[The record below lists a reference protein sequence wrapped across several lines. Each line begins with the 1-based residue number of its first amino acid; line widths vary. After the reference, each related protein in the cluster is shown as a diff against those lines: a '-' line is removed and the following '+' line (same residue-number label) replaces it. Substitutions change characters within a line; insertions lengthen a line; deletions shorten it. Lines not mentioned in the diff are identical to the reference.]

1 MPLDLTGPDGPR
13 PPVFTRRGL
22 ALVPVFAGYCAAA
35 GPAMASAITTDSE
48 GLITEMVAYPSLGF
62 DLPAYVARP
71 AAAGRRPAIVVVS
84 EIFGLHAYIQD
95 VCRRFAKLGYVAI
108 APAYFVRAGDPAAM
122 TDFAAIR
129 PVVAKATHAQVM
141 ADTDAT
147 VAWLR
152 QQRFVAR
159 NRLGITG
166 FCWGGAVTWMAAAH
180 TDAFRAGVA
189 WYGRLTRPA
198 RDGFLG
204 AEERPWPVDVAG
216 ALRAPVLGLYAE
228 NDAGIPL
235 ADVEAMRAALIR
247 AGEARSTI
255 LIYPGAQ
262 HGFHADYRPAY
273 LAAAAQNAW
282 AHCLHHFQTN
292 GV

>member
-1 MPLDLTGPDGPR
+1 MLLDLPGPDGPR
-13 PPVFTRRGL
+13 PLVLSRRTL
-22 ALVPVFAGYCAAA
+22 ALTPLFAGYCAAA

-48 GLITEMVAYPSLGF
+48 GLITGQVSYRSLGF

-71 AAAGRRPAIVVVS
+71 AKAGRHPAVVVVS

-108 APAYFVRAGDPAAM
+108 APAYFVRAGDPAEM

-129 PVVAKATHAQVM
+129 PVVAKATNAQVM

-147 VAWLR
+147 VDWLSR
-152 QQRFVAR
+152 QPFVAR
-159 NRLGITG
+159 QRLAITG

-180 TDAFRAGVA
+180 SSAFKAGVA
-189 WYGRLTRPA
+189 WYGRLVRPA
-198 RDGFLG
+198 RDAFPG

-216 ALRAPVLGLYAE
+216 ALKAPVLGLYAE
-228 NDAGIPL
+228 NDSSIPL
-235 ADVEAMRAALIR
+235 SDVEAMRAALAR
-247 AGEARSTI
+247 AGETRSQI

-273 LAAAAQNAW
+273 LPTAAENAW
-282 AHCLHHFQTN
+282 RHCLHHFQIN